1 MRSRPSIT
9 WLRTSCTLLLGAA
22 LIVPAIWHTPTA
34 ADPPAAEIEAEDL
47 GWVAAAKAKSVR
59 VRHAFRDGV
68 HERCWLSPA
77 DARAAAE
84 QALFRRNVRPVGDD
98 EGTDP
103 DLLVALELSGH
114 EISET
119 YCVVVVR
126 ADVLLHDAFERTD
139 GAFPVVSTSWRV
151 LWSDTALLSGPRNG
165 MSERVRGEV
174 IDLLDAFATARIQ
187 RIERI
192 AAKLTERK
200 GREAAES
207 WRGSLGE

>member
-119 YCVVVVR
+119 YCVVIIR
-126 ADVLLHDAFERTD
+126 ADVLLHESSRHS
-139 GAFPVVSTSWRV
+139 GADLPMVSSSWRI
-151 LWSDTALLSGPRNG
+151 LWSDTVLLAGPRDG
-165 MSERVRGEV
+165 MNERVRRDVVG
-174 IDLLDAFATARIQ
+174 LLDGFGTARTQ

-192 AAKLTERK
+192 AAQLLQQK
-200 GREAAES
+200 GREAVER
-207 WRGSLGE
+207 WRDYLSE